1 MFGHADPPQWTEPD
15 ELLKQPP
22 AAHWS
27 SNPVIDVDGDTA
39 TAETDMLVVKRD
51 EAGRAG
57 ITLVARYRDR
67 LRRNDTGWVIVNRTA
82 VSVARP
88 GEEGTDKEWAGA
100 LGRMSDQTR
109 EQFRVS

>member
-1 MFGHADPPQWTEPD
+1 MFGHPDPPRWTEPD
-15 ELLKQPP
+15 ELLKQPS

-51 EAGRAG
+51 DAGRPS

-67 LRRNDTGWVIVNRTA
+67 LCRSENGWLIVNRTG

-88 GEEGTDKEWAGA
+88 GDEGTDREWARA
-100 LGRMSDQTR
+100 FERMSAETLA
-109 EQFRVS
+109 QFRVR